1 MFFVEPSTIETV
13 RAAVEQHTNVW
24 LAVGVAVGPVA
35 TTVLIGW
42 GVIKHLLPY
51 IKDEL
56 AASRLHMSE
65 ALTKRGAEAAD
76 DIKAAQELARV
87 QHEAIVE
94 RIEGKISHLDERSK
108 THETLLRSIA
118 AKIGV
123 VALVLLLAFGVGVG
137 GATMMARLQRPVI
150 PSTAKGEC
158 SEVNCTEEEYCC
170 GQNKC
175 CMRSRRAVDETEI
188 ARKPLSL
195 LPSGRL
201 ASVAIKPC
209 DSPRLDLCEVL

>member
-1 MFFVEPSTIETV
+1 VKT
-13 RAAVEQHTNVW
+13 AVETHPNTW

-35 TTVLIGW
+35 TAVLIGW
-42 GVIKHLLPY
+42 GVIRHLLPY

-65 ALTKRGAEAAD
+65 ALNKRGVEAGE
-76 DIKAAQELARV
+76 DIKAARELARV

-94 RIEGKISHLDERSK
+94 RIEGKIGHLDERSK

-137 GATMMARLQRPVI
+137 GGAVIARLQRPVVV
-150 PSTAKGEC
+150 PSVQRGEC
-158 SEVNCTEEEYCC
+158 SEVKCSEEEVCC
-170 GQNKC
+170 GNEKC
-175 CMRSRRAVDETEI
+175 CPVSRRAVDAEI
-188 ARKPLSL
+188 ARKPLSS
-195 LPSGRL
+195 SGLDRY
-201 ASVAIKPC
+201 ATTAIVPC
-209 DSPRLDLCEVL
+209 DSPRRDLCSGGR